1 MPRQKKSTSRD
12 DRRGGGPRPLAASLG
27 GVAKRALGSRGFAE
41 AGLITGWSAIV
52 GAELAAASQPDR
64 LSFPPGKRD
73 GGTLHIRVA
82 GGMALEMQHL
92 APQVIERVN
101 GYFGYGAIERIV
113 MVQAPIRR
121 DAKRP
126 ESRRAEPPR
135 EPDPAELAVLEA
147 RLDSVEDPD
156 IRAALHR
163 LGRAVLSDGET

>member
-1 MPRQKKSTSRD
+1 MPQQKKSTSRD

-27 GVAKRALGSRGFAE
+27 GVAKRTLGGRGFAE

-52 GAELAAASQPDR
+52 GPELAAASQPDR

-101 GYFGYGAIERIV
+101 GYFGYAAIERIV
-113 MVQAPIRR
+113 MVQAPLRR
-121 DAKRP
+121 DPKRP
-126 ESRRAEPPR
+126 ESRPADQQR
-135 EPDPAELAVLEA
+135 EPDPVALAALEA
-147 RLDSVEDPD
+147 RLDAVEDPD

-163 LGRAVLSDGET
+163 LGRAVLCDRGN